1 MSLITLNEYP
11 IMSAEIRMPRV
22 GVCNG
27 DIVIDT
33 IDEISGPVT
42 IKTDDGKFSLK
53 GTAFRAGQFTDHVR
67 VRFVAGSGG
76 LNNKIAPK
84 AFDGYTVRSI
94 LSDILAKCG
103 ETLSTT
109 ADKTLLSLFIQKWVR
124 LGSTGKEA
132 VNAILEDVKAEGWRI
147 LPDGTFYATSKELWP
162 AVSDNQFDLIHWNR
176 SEGWADIGS
185 EQPFVFPGQVIT
197 LDDVSTNDT
206 VGAQKISYV
215 VHRINPTKIRSQIF
229 FENVS

>member
-1 MSLITLNEYP
+1 MSLITLNGYP
-11 IMSAEIRMPRV
+11 IMSAEIRIPRV

-27 DIVIDT
+27 DIVVDT

-42 IKTDDGKFSLK
+42 IKTDDGRFSLS
-53 GTAFRAGQFTDHVR
+53 GTAFRAGQFTDHMR
-67 VRFVAGSGG
+67 VRFVAGAGG

-109 ADKTLLSLFIQKWVR
+109 TDSNLLGLFIQKWVR

-132 VNAILEDVKAEGWRI
+132 INAILTDVGADGWRI
-147 LPDGTFYATSKELWP
+147 LPDGTFYATSAESWP
-162 AVSDNQFDLIHWNR
+162 SISDDQFDLIHWNR

-185 EQPFVFPGQVIT
+185 EQPFILPGQKIS
-197 LDDVSTNDT
+197 LEDVSTNDIT
-206 VGAQKISYV
+206 SSQKISYV
-215 VHRINPTKIRSQIF
+215 IHRISPSKIRSQLF
-229 FENVS
+229 FENS

>member
-84 AFDGYTVRSI
+84 AFDGYTVQSI

-103 ETLSTT
+103 ETLSAT

-185 EQPFVFPGQVIT
+185 EQPFMFPGQVVT

-229 FENVS
+229 FENAS